1 MAEHVQ
7 RVEYYYATL
16 DDAPGAGAQVMSAL
30 KDAGVNLLAFLA
42 FPVGS
47 KKSQLDLVPQDPT
60 ALIKAASQAGIS
72 LSETKWAF
80 FVQGEDRVGAV
91 TGITSELARA
101 GINITAATAVGAG
114 AGRFGMILWVDQRDY
129 NRAAAALGI

>member
-16 DDAPGAGAQVMSAL
+16 DDTPGTGARVMSTL

-42 FPVGS
+42 FPVAG

-60 ALIKAASQAGIS
+60 ALIKAAGQAGIS

-80 FVQGEDRVGAV
+80 FIQGEDRVGAV
-91 TGITSELARA
+91 TGITSQLAGA
-101 GINITAATAVGAG
+101 GINITAAAAVGAG
-114 AGRFGMILWVDQRDY
+114 SGRFGMIVWVDQRDY

>member
-16 DDAPGAGAQVMSAL
+16 DDTPGTGARVMSAL
-30 KDAGVNLLAFLA
+30 KDADVNLLAFLA
-42 FPVGS
+42 FPLGGG
-47 KKSQLDLVPQDPT
+47 KSQLDLVPQDPT
-60 ALIKAASQAGIS
+60 ALVKAAGQAGIS

-80 FVQGEDRVGAV
+80 FIQGEDRVGAV
-91 TGITSELARA
+91 TGITGELASA

-114 AGRFGMILWVDQRDY
+114 AGRFGMIVWVDQRDY
-129 NRAAAALGI
+129 NRAASALGI